1 MKVVI
6 LNTSD
11 ATGGAAIVSYRLM
24 EALCRRGLDAR
35 MLVVNR
41 THSADERVDV
51 AGTVEQKRWAFL
63 GERLRIWAVN
73 GFSKKNL
80 FKVSTADRGVD
91 VLSHPWVKAADVV
104 CLNWINQGM
113 MSLRDVARL
122 GRMGKKIVWTMHDM
136 WCCTGI
142 CHHAYDCT
150 RYEDSC
156 GNCPFLRYPY
166 RRDLS
171 YRTWKAKKAVLD
183 ATDIHFVAVSH
194 WLADCCRRSS
204 LLAGRPLSVIHNAL
218 PVEQFDWHRSPS
230 APAGKCV
237 VAMGAARLDDP
248 VKGFDLLIK
257 ATEVVAEKYPDDAR
271 RIELLL
277 FGNIRDNNLFD
288 QIKLSYRWL
297 GQVGVDRIPEIY
309 RESDV
314 VLSTSHYETLP
325 TTLIEGQAAGCLAV
339 AFDHGG
345 QTDIVRGENEG
356 RLADYPDV
364 DSLARCIV
372 EASRMKADRQ
382 ALHEA
387 AVRRFSMDVVTDAY
401 LDLFR
406 SLGLK

>member
-63 GERLRIWAVN
+63 GERLRIWAAN

-218 PVEQFDWHRSPS
+218 PVEQSFGSCRQVCRGYGCGTSGRPGEGFR
-230 APAGKCV
+230 PA
-237 VAMGAARLDDP
+237 D
-248 VKGFDLLIK
+248 KGNGGSGG
-257 ATEVVAEKYPDDAR
+257 EV
-271 RIELLL
+271 
-277 FGNIRDNNLFD
+277 
-288 QIKLSYRWL
+288 S
-297 GQVGVDRIPEIY
+297 
-309 RESDV
+309 
-314 VLSTSHYETLP
+314 
-325 TTLIEGQAAGCLAV
+325 
-339 AFDHGG
+339 
-345 QTDIVRGENEG
+345 
-356 RLADYPDV
+356 
-364 DSLARCIV
+364 
-372 EASRMKADRQ
+372 
-382 ALHEA
+382 
-387 AVRRFSMDVVTDAY
+387 
-401 LDLFR
+401 
-406 SLGLK
+406 